1 MKGVIKMLKTTL
13 LQTRYHITRRNSD
26 LRKWLAAVCAL
37 VILFASSQPG
47 RVAAGNDPILTQVAL
62 TQTGPDEY
70 LIAIQGENLC
80 SEGFSNIARVR
91 LEVAG
96 AMVPT
101 SGDPTCQSDGTLNQ
115 PTGGLRRITEGEPQ
129 GYGKLTLVTLEDNAF
144 SYNLFITARC
154 DGSTYC
160 VYNVRLVD

>member
-1 MKGVIKMLKTTL
+1 MLKTTL

-37 VILFASSQPG
+37 VTLFASSQPG

-80 SEGFSNIARVR
+80 GEGISNIARVR

-96 AMVPT
+96 ATVP
-101 SGDPTCQSDGTLNQ
+101 SDGDPTCQSDGTLNQ
-115 PTGGLRRITEGEPQ
+115 PTGGLRRIDDEGPLQ
-129 GYGKLTLVTLEDNAF
+129 GVGKLTLVTLEGNAF